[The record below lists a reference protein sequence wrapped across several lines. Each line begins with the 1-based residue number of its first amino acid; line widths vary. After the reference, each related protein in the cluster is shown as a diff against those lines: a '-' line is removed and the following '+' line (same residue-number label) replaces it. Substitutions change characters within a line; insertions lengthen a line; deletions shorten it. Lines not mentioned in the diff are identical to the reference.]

1 MKVRESWG
9 EGNPL
14 AGAPGVPFPPSPPSF
29 PNALFSGGW
38 SGAKTLPLFPRQ
50 PSPGNAKKKTSR
62 SLAKRQ
68 QRIEQQKPAGMAGF
82 LVCTAKQTAEK
93 ICLLPIY
100 AEPTESKRQALP
112 HSPLRR
118 KQAHTAKEGT
128 TRLPILRL
136 RVRAKRAAA
145 TEKEPATPHESEAA
159 QRPERGRT
167 PSGHVR
173 HRKTHPLNASHEPF
187 LEHFQ
192 FEMLCISNHTACR
205 FAERFAEKARF
216 FRSLLAGRRCAA
228 ASRFT
233 FFKVE
238 TL

>member
-14 AGAPGVPFPPSPPSF
+14 AGAQGVPFPPSPPSF

-68 QRIEQQKPAGMAGF
+68 QRIKQQKPAGMAGF
-82 LVCTAKQTAEK
+82 CYVRQNR
-93 ICLLPIY
+93 LPKKTVVSAGTSSGPPETGRPPSRIPRSV
-100 AEPTESKRQALP
+100 AS
-112 HSPLRR
+112 RR
-118 KQAHTAKEGT
+118 TRHKEGT

-145 TEKEPATPHESEAA
+145 TEKGTDNTSRKRNPTTPLRGHRETVDTRKAT
-159 QRPERGRT
+159 
-167 PSGHVR
+167 
-173 HRKTHPLNASHEPF
+173 
-187 LEHFQ
+187 
-192 FEMLCISNHTACR
+192 TAPR
-205 FAERFAEKARF
+205 RLILQNKAR
-216 FRSLLAGRRCAA
+216 LGGEGG
-228 ASRFT
+228 
-233 FFKVE
+233 V
-238 TL
+238 

>member
-14 AGAPGVPFPPSPPSF
+14 AGAQGVPFPPSPPSF

-68 QRIEQQKPAGMAGF
+68 QGIKQQKPAGMAGF
-82 LVCTAKQTAEK
+82 FAYTTKRAAEK

-100 AEPTESKRQALP
+100 AEPAETGRQALP

-118 KQAHTAKEGT
+118 KQTHKAQGGNYKTPDLTPAGARQTCSCYGKGSDNT
-128 TRLPILRL
+128 SR
-136 RVRAKRAAA
+136 KRSSP
-145 TEKEPATPHESEAA
+145 TS
-159 QRPERGRT
+159 
-167 PSGHVR
+167 
-173 HRKTHPLNASHEPF
+173 
-187 LEHFQ
+187 
-192 FEMLCISNHTACR
+192 
-205 FAERFAEKARF
+205 
-216 FRSLLAGRRCAA
+216 
-228 ASRFT
+228 
-233 FFKVE
+233 
-238 TL
+238 

>member
-14 AGAPGVPFPPSPPSF
+14 AGAQGVPFPPSPPSF

-68 QRIEQQKPAGMAGF
+68 QRIKQQKPAGMAGF
-82 LVCTAKQTAEK
+82 CYVRQNRLPKKSVVSAGTSAGPAETGRPPSR
-93 ICLLPIY
+93 IPRSV
-100 AEPTESKRQALP
+100 AS
-112 HSPLRR
+112 RR
-118 KQAHTAKEGT
+118 TRHKEGT

-145 TEKEPATPHESEAA
+145 TEKGTDNTSRKRNPTTPLRGHRETVDTRKAT
-159 QRPERGRT
+159 
-167 PSGHVR
+167 
-173 HRKTHPLNASHEPF
+173 
-187 LEHFQ
+187 
-192 FEMLCISNHTACR
+192 TAPR
-205 FAERFAEKARF
+205 RLILQNKAR
-216 FRSLLAGRRCAA
+216 LGGEGG
-228 ASRFT
+228 
-233 FFKVE
+233 V
-238 TL
+238 